1 MGRLARPIS
10 RSGIYHILFCG
21 VNNENLFREKA
32 DFAKLKET
40 IATLKQEM
48 GFEIY
53 AYCFMSNHVHLVL
66 KEKNIGDIS
75 LIMKRILSKYAR
87 WFNMKYNRSGALASK
102 FKSAPVEIN
111 EYFLP
116 LIKYIHHK
124 PLKASIVDKPD
135 KYPYSSY
142 REYVYTAELV
152 DTTFL
157 MDKISLQDFIE
168 HHQMIENIQFFVSD
182 KSKKSDEDIIFL
194 MKKQYKIEY
203 PKSISRLPIAE
214 RDAILHELK
223 KDIPVNQLQ
232 KITGISKGII
242 TRA

>member
-21 VNNENLFREKA
+21 VNNENLFKEKA

-142 REYVYTAELV
+142 REYVYKAELV

-182 KSKKSDEDIIFL
+182 KTKKSDEDIIFL